1 VNGLLGNDQAR
12 RQMMRAAE
20 EHRAALSEWRVLVGD
35 IPVAWAVEHRRQI
48 KAKAGELAGGTGT
61 QVAHHTEDSQE
72 ELAHALLTKLSQLK
86 SLGAGGESFPLLLDD
101 ALSSVDPAAKPPLLE
116 LLTKASAN
124 QQVIY
129 LTEDPDVTAWARVEA
144 LTGQLAIV
152 EPASDKALSD
162 RPHRRIRPNIA
173 V

>member
-1 VNGLLGNDQAR
+1 
-12 RQMMRAAE
+12 MMRAAE
-20 EHRAALSEWRVLVGD
+20 EHRAALAEWRVLVGD

-48 KAKAGELAGGTGT
+48 RRLAARSASRRRPDRPGRDRGHAPRTTGP
-61 QVAHHTEDSQE
+61 
-72 ELAHALLTKLSQLK
+72 ELAHTLLARLARLK

-101 ALSSVDPAAKPPLLE
+101 ALVDVDPAIKPELLE
-116 LLTKASAN
+116 LLTKASTN

-129 LTEDPDVTAWARVEA
+129 LTEDPDVAAWARVEA

-152 EPASDKALSD
+152 EPVADKPPTD
-162 RPHRRIRPNIA
+162 RAHRRIRPNIA